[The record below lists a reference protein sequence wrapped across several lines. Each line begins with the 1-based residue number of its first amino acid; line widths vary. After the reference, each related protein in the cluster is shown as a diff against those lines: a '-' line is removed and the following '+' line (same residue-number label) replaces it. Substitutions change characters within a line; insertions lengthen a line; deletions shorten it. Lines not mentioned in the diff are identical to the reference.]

1 MVDLNTVVI
10 NTYNYLIL
18 AYITAQIVKECLLVL
33 KKTSLI
39 NVSSAFLSDDDFV
52 KNEALVISSLGIE
65 GIKEIEVAKITK
77 V

>member
-18 AYITAQIVKECLLVL
+18 AYITAQMVKVYLLIL
-33 KKTSLI
+33 KKISPTNASF
-39 NVSSAFLSDDDFV
+39 AFLSNDDFV
-52 KNEALVISSLGIE
+52 KDETSVTSSLKAE
-65 GIKEIEVAKITK
+65 GIKEVEVVKVAK